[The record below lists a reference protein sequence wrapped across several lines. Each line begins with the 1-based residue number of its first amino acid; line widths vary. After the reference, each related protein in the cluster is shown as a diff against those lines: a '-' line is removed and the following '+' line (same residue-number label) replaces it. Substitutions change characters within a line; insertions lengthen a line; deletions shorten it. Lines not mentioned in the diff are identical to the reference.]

1 MKKLLNFEYACI
13 QGTYWMLYTDDSENS
28 NTAWGQIEYDGK
40 IYGSAALGAGELV
53 IKDGLTYIWY
63 YQAL

>member
-1 MKKLLNFEYACI
+1 
-13 QGTYWMLYTDDSENS
+13 MLYTDDSENS

-63 YQAL
+63 YQAF